1 MSSLLSKKVRFLTRK
16 TQREILMKT
25 YQIDLCWRQ
34 PRDILFSVTLAPVV
48 QSLGAPGLHKLRRQ
62 ELASW

>member
-1 MSSLLSKKVRFLTRK
+1 MTRK
-16 TQREILMKT
+16 SQREILMET

-34 PRDILFSVTLAPVV
+34 LRDILFSVTLDPVV